1 MVKYSGSSSL
11 DEVIVVFLGNKF
23 TIAVV
28 VFIQVLIDR
37 VMQDMA
43 IDNYYYYY
51 YYYYYCYY
59 YHYYCF
65 HVTNQV
71 ALKVTIFTDHFIE
84 RNLSVA

>member
-1 MVKYSGSSSL
+1 MVIVKYSGSSSL

-51 YYYYYCYY
+51 YY
-59 YHYYCF
+59 CF

>member
-1 MVKYSGSSSL
+1 MVMVKYSGSSSL

-43 IDNYYYYY
+43 IDN
-51 YYYYYCYY
+51 
-59 YHYYCF
+59 CF
-65 HVTNQV
+65 HVSNQIS
-71 ALKVTIFTDHFIE
+71 LKVTIFTDTFI
-84 RNLSVA
+84 